1 MKWLL
6 PLLSLCALPA
16 FGQADSTLVRYQGGF
31 DFHEG
36 IYFTF
41 DQFRR
46 NAPGV
51 PLKDLMTDQGQHVA
65 DLKQSNGKLEYVDS
79 AGAKQH
85 IDLDR
90 VWGFCNKDVVYVR
103 AGDGFNRIGLMG
115 SIAHVMFDATYRNW
129 GGYYG
134 YGYGGSTYT
143 VEEQRLLDLETG
155 AFLPVTAGGIYAVI
169 QRDAVLREEF
179 DALPKKEKKSDEV
192 VFRFMRRYNDRHPL
206 YFPR

>member
-1 MKWLL
+1 MKWLVL
-6 PLLSLCALPA
+6 LLSFFTLRAYA
-16 FGQADSTLVRYQGGF
+16 QEDSTLIRYQGGF
-31 DFHEG
+31 DFREG

-41 DQFRR
+41 DQFRNNR
-46 NAPGV
+46 PAV
-51 PLKDLMTDQGQHVA
+51 ALKDLLTDQGQHVA
-65 DLKQSNGKLEYVDS
+65 DLKQSNGKLMYVDS
-79 AGAKQH
+79 SGAKKR
-85 IDLDR
+85 IDMDR

-103 AGDGFNRIGLMG
+103 AGDGFNRIGMMG
-115 SIAHVMFDATYRNW
+115 SIAHVMFDATYHNW

-143 VEEQRLLDLETG
+143 VEEQRLLDMGSG
-155 AFLPVTAGGIYAVI
+155 AFLPVSAAGIYAVI
-169 QRDAVLREEF
+169 QQDAILRDEF